1 MRHIGIVAVFI
12 SITSNPFVHNNL
24 GDNIAVDPCLFFR
37 GIVILN
43 GCEGSQ
49 NCVKRRCFDFAQHDI
64 LVLGQHLY
72 YCYNLFCRT
81 RLFNSSTVQ
90 ARRPAPTAF
99 ASAVKLF
106 SLFIVLLLTN

>member
-72 YCYNLFCRT
+72 YCYNL
-81 RLFNSSTVQ
+81 
-90 ARRPAPTAF
+90 
-99 ASAVKLF
+99 
-106 SLFIVLLLTN
+106 